1 MADVL
6 EGLRRIIREEL
17 RGTPMQ
23 DELLSP
29 AEAAVVAGYSVSSI
43 QGWLREGKL
52 TRYGTPRRTRVSRRE
67 LLALLTKQP
76 EAPLSDADIDA
87 KAQRLLRRKAC

>member
-1 MADVL
+1 MADVSL

-17 RGTPMQ
+17 RGAPMQ

-43 QGWLREGKL
+43 QGWLRAGKL

-67 LLALLTKQP
+67 LLALLTKQQ
-76 EAPLSDADIDA
+76 EAPLSDEDIEA
-87 KAQRLLRRKAC
+87 KAKRLLRRAV